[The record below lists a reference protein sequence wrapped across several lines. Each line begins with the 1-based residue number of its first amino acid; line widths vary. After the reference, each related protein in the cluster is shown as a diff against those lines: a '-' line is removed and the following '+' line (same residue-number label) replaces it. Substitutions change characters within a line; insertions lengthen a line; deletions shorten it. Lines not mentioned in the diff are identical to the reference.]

1 MAKQK
6 GHYVFIPKVRFI
18 NADPNKE
25 RSVQAV
31 PVYSLKNS
39 KKIDAYLCP
48 ECQGRVEDGDN
59 YCRHCGYKLSFPKF
73 IETKQPV
80 KPEIK
85 ESKEEKKPIVKEQ
98 KPAVT
103 TTVPKKEEKKAQ
115 PIKQEEKTVEPVKK
129 EGTVLESKP
138 KVEQKQEIKQ
148 DFVTGLFR

>member
-18 NADPNKE
+18 DADPNKE

-48 ECQGRVEDGDN
+48 ECQGPVEDGDN

-80 KPEIK
+80 KSEIK
-85 ESKEEKKPIVKEQ
+85 ESKEEKKPVVKEQ
-98 KPAVT
+98 KPAA
-103 TTVPKKEEKKAQ
+103 TTVPKKEEKKEEK
-115 PIKQEEKTVEPVKK
+115 PGEKQEATKEPAQRSKTYLKAFHKEEK
-129 EGTVLESKP
+129 
-138 KVEQKQEIKQ
+138 
-148 DFVTGLFR
+148 

>member
-18 NADPNKE
+18 DADPNKE

-48 ECQGRVEDGDN
+48 ECQGRVDDGDN

-85 ESKEEKKPIVKEQ
+85 ESKEEKKPVVKEQ
-98 KPAVT
+98 KPAT
-103 TTVPKKEEKKAQ
+103 TTVPKKEEKKDEK
-115 PIKQEEKTVEPVKK
+115 PVKEEEKKEPAQRGNSYLRAFHK
-129 EGTVLESKP
+129 EDK
-138 KVEQKQEIKQ
+138 
-148 DFVTGLFR
+148 